1 MAPVISI
8 MMAEKL
14 VFAIARRHTTCLP
27 DLVRCRGQSAPEQN
41 RYRFLPMLWPTVSTH
56 CRQHRQSAGGMA
68 RDAIFSAEVAAPP
81 WPVSGHPGASAQ
93 LLLERGAGVAIT
105 HGLFLLASSPSNWA
119 TYGRLMP
126 LTYDLLTSR

>member
-27 DLVRCRGQSAPEQN
+27 DLVRCRGQSALEQN

-56 CRQHRQSAGGMA
+56 CSQHRHSAGGMA

-93 LLLERGAGVAIT
+93 LLLERGAGGGDNTWAVTCFVSVELGNLRQADAI
-105 HGLFLLASSPSNWA
+105 
-119 TYGRLMP
+119 
-126 LTYDLLTSR
+126 DL